1 MPRVLL
7 YYITDRAAFSGDEFA
22 RRHTLLAKIAEA
34 ARAGVDYI
42 QLREKDLPARDLE
55 SLTRAALSAIR
66 DVQVTIQN
74 VKPRTENQEPRTE
87 NQEPRTAL
95 LINSRSDVALATAAD
110 GVHLPANSISPA
122 EVRRIWDSSSRHAA
136 SPYAPGTVISVSCH
150 EPIEVRAAE
159 TGGADFAVFAPVFE
173 KKSAPGARP
182 AGLDA
187 LRRACRHRIPVFA
200 LGGVTLENA
209 AACLEAGASGIAG
222 IRLFQDHDIAEV
234 VRRLRG

>member
-7 YYITDRAAFSGDEFA
+7 YYITDRAAFPGDEFA

-74 VKPRTENQEPRTE
+74 VKPRTENQEPRT
-87 NQEPRTAL
+87 AL

-122 EVRRIWDSSSRHAA
+122 AVRRIWESSSRHAA
-136 SPYAPGTVISVSCH
+136 TPAAPGVVISVACH
-150 EPIEVRAAE
+150 EPAEVREAE

-173 KKSAPGARP
+173 KKGAPGARP
-182 AGLDA
+182 AGLDT

-209 AACLEAGASGIAG
+209 AACFEAGASGIAG

-234 VRRLRG
+234 IRRLHG